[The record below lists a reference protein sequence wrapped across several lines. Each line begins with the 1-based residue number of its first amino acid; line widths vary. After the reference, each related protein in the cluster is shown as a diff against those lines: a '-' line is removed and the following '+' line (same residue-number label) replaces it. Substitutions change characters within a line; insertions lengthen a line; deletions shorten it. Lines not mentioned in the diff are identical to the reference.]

1 MSTRPK
7 TGANE
12 PVALFSEVA
21 KRKIPAFG
29 RLVEALV
36 LTCMRR
42 GWTVSYN
49 GMGHLLSVDISPDD
63 CPYEDLRAVA
73 AHIRTVV
80 QFALRNGSAV
90 GIWVKW
96 R

>member
-1 MSTRPK
+1 MPLRPK
-7 TGANE
+7 SAANE

-21 KRKIPAFG
+21 KRKVPTLG

-42 GWTVSYN
+42 GWDVTYN
-49 GMGHLLSVDISPDD
+49 GMGHLLSIDISPVD
-63 CPYEDLRAVA
+63 CTYEDLPATA
-73 AHIRTVV
+73 AQIRNVV
-80 QFALRNGSAV
+80 QFALRHGSAV